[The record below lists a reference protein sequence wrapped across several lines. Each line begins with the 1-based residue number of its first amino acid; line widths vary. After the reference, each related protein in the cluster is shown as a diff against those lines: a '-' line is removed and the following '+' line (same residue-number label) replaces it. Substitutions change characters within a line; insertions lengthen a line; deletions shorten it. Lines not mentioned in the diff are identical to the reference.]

1 MIRIS
6 TKVNKGANAPV
17 KKRNQ
22 WYWILASDC
31 SFGRHAGGHN
41 SFVTESCEWNLASEA
56 DLLATRLVTLTT
68 DFGSSDYF
76 VGTMRGVILGVNPAA
91 QLVDLCNSVNSF
103 DVLDG
108 ALTIAQ
114 AYRYFPVDTIHL
126 VVVDP
131 GVGTARRPLLVRTER
146 HYFIAPDNGVL
157 SLVMEQEERVLVR
170 HITASH
176 YFLSP
181 VSNTFHGRDVFAPCA
196 GWLSKGVEPE
206 KFGDEITDY
215 VRFALPKPKA
225 VADRVL
231 KGAVLKVDKFGNL
244 ITNLS
249 GENAAAL
256 FAADAR
262 VKIRVGQM
270 DVTAIRSTYAEG
282 QPGEVFA
289 LLNSMGL
296 LEIACNR
303 GSAAQAA
310 KAGRGAEVMAEF

>member
-1 MIRIS
+1 
-6 TKVNKGANAPV
+6 
-17 KKRNQ
+17 
-22 WYWILASDC
+22 
-31 SFGRHAGGHN
+31 
-41 SFVTESCEWNLASEA
+41 
-56 DLLATRLVTLTT
+56 
-68 DFGSSDYF
+68 
-76 VGTMRGVILGVNPAA
+76 MRGVILGVNPAA

-170 HITASH
+170 HITAAH

>member
-1 MIRIS
+1 M
-6 TKVNKGANAPV
+6 A
-17 KKRNQ
+17 
-22 WYWILASDC
+22 
-31 SFGRHAGGHN
+31 
-41 SFVTESCEWNLASEA
+41 ESCQWQLPAQALAEATEEANLS
-56 DLLATRLVTLTT
+56 ATRLVTLTT
-68 DFGSSDYF
+68 DFGSSDHF

-91 QLVDLCNSVNSF
+91 QLVDLCNAVNSF

-114 AYRYFPVDTIHL
+114 AYRYFPADTIHL

-131 GVGTARRPLLVRTER
+131 GVGTARRPLLVQTAK

-170 HITASH
+170 HITAAH
-176 YFLSP
+176 HFLNP

-215 VRFALPKPKA
+215 VRFALPKPKTISE
-225 VADRVL
+225 RVL
-231 KGAVLKVDKFGNL
+231 KGVVLKVDKFGNL

-249 GENAAAL
+249 TENAPAV
-256 FAADAR
+256 FASDAR

-270 DVTAIRSTYAEG
+270 EVTAIRCTYAEG
-282 QPGEVFA
+282 QAGEVFGM
-289 LLNSMGL
+289 LNSMGL

-303 GSAAQAA
+303 GSAALVA
-310 KAGRGAEVMAEF
+310 KAGRGAEVVAEF